1 VAADGPPDRYRLEVP
16 TAATLALFAGAAL
29 LLLVIPGPSVLYI
42 VTRSATQGRQAGFAS
57 VLGVHTG
64 TLVHVTAAA
73 LGLSAL
79 LVASATAFTVVKIG
93 GGAYLVYLGVRRLLD
108 HSSADATVSSAP
120 GRSSLRRIY
129 TQGVVVNVLNPKTA
143 LFFLAFLPQFLDRD
157 RGPIPLQVAVLGAE
171 FVLLGFISDGI
182 YALLAGTIAARLRG
196 GITDSPWIRRATG
209 SIFIGLGL
217 TAAFTGSPAK
227 TTT

>member
-1 VAADGPPDRYRLEVP
+1 MPEPASIAV
-16 TAATLALFAGAAL
+16 FAGAAL

-42 VTRSATQGRQAGFAS
+42 VTRSATQGRQAGLVS

-64 TLVHVTAAA
+64 TLVHVVAAA

-79 LVASATAFTVVKIG
+79 LVASATAFTVVKVA

-108 HSSADATVSSAP
+108 
-120 GRSSLRRIY
+120 RSPALAGDEARPAAERNLRRIY

-157 RGPIPLQVAVLGAE
+157 RGPIPAQVAVLGVV
-171 FVLLGFISDGI
+171 FVALGIVSDGT
-182 YALLAGTIAARLRG
+182 YAVLAGTLGARLRG
-196 GITDSPWIRRATG
+196 GISDSPWIRRATG

-217 TAAFTGSPAK
+217 TAAFT
-227 TTT
+227 